1 MAGSCESEATQI
13 KEQGSPES
21 PSQEQH
27 IPSLSIKPRS
37 EKEEDQRELKSSQTV
52 CLVAAEKEIGASFFL
67 RGTKSSDDGCFCS
80 TRQLR
85 RQ

>member
-37 EKEEDQRELKSSQTV
+37 EKDEDQLELKSSQFGGGGKRNRS
-52 CLVAAEKEIGASFFL
+52 LVFSAGHK
-67 RGTKSSDDGCFCS
+67 K
-80 TRQLR
+80 Q
-85 RQ
+85 